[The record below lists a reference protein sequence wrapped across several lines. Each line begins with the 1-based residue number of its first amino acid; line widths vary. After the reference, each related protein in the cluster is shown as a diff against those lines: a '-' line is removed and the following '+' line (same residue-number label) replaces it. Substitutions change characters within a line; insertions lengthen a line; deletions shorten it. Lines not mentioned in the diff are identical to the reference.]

1 MLSEILVDAPLYN
14 WFPLVIFFLPFFSC
28 AFINALHPLTFQPP
42 RIIHQTFMISCKNM
56 GILDES
62 TGQSHNLL
70 IFARYL
76 RENMNCIV
84 ILEI

>member
-1 MLSEILVDAPLYN
+1 
-14 WFPLVIFFLPFFSC
+14 
-28 AFINALHPLTFQPP
+28 
-42 RIIHQTFMISCKNM
+42 MISCKNM